1 MPKKK
6 EEKKEFK
13 NFAEFSYE
21 GTTFSYTGRVYR
33 PEEGKGKI
41 LKSAYVSIT
50 LNGVFTLKGCYLKET
65 EESYLLSFPQYKT
78 KDGYNP
84 YVFLDKDFYES
95 EEYDTLVDTIAAKM
109 VELA

>member
-6 EEKKEFK
+6 EEKKEVK

-41 LKSAYVSIT
+41 LKSAYVSLT

-65 EESYLLSFPQYKT
+65 EESYFLSLVSLSRT
-78 KDGYNP
+78 
-84 YVFLDKDFYES
+84 S
-95 EEYDTLVDTIAAKM
+95 EICFWKSLIRAR
-109 VELA
+109 